1 MADNRPGKLYEEIAA
16 RMMEQIRSGVLRPGD
31 RLPPERALAEEA
43 HKETQRLQN
52 EVEKQREA
60 LAAQRDE
67 IIKKAREEARRTLIK
82 AQRES
87 EELIATLKKAR
98 AKDSAP
104 LKEHELSALKRQM
117 QSSIDGLSGALRSEV
132 LSATEPPKDLKPGET
147 VELTMLDTQGTVL
160 APPDEKGEVMVQAGV
175 MKMKVHISQ
184 MRRVKAGSPAPQKR
198 KPGAP
203 KSGSS
208 ASSLPA
214 AGPASMECDVR
225 GMTLEEA
232 IGAVDLFL
240 DNCAM
245 QHLKQVQ
252 IIHGKGTGVLRAGI
266 QQHLKNHRN
275 VAEFRLGRYGEGEDG
290 VTVVTLK

>member
-1 MADNRPGKLYEEIAA
+1 MAEK
-16 RMMEQIRSGVLRPGD
+16 
-31 RLPPERALAEEA
+31 ERALAEEA

-117 QSSIDGLSGALRSEV
+117 QSSIDGLSGALQSEV

-147 VELTMLDTQGTVL
+147 VELTMLGTQGTVL

-184 MRRVKAGSPAPQKR
+184 MRRVKAGSPAPQKESR
-198 KPGAP
+198 ARRRAVPPPQACPPPAP
-203 KSGSS
+203 RPWS
-208 ASSLPA
+208 ATCA
-214 AGPASMECDVR
+214 A
-225 GMTLEEA
+225 
-232 IGAVDLFL
+232 
-240 DNCAM
+240 
-245 QHLKQVQ
+245 
-252 IIHGKGTGVLRAGI
+252 
-266 QQHLKNHRN
+266 
-275 VAEFRLGRYGEGEDG
+275 
-290 VTVVTLK
+290 